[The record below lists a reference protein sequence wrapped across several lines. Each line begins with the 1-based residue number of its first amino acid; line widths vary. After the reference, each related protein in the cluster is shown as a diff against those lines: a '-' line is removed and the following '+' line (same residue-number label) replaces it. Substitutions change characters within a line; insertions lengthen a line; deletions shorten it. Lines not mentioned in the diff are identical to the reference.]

1 MSFRLAGVG
10 QIFRKTKN
18 ELGRIKMTSK
28 KVTVQ
33 RKTQTRMKKSRKIRM
48 MMTVMTRVMLS

>member
-1 MSFRLAGVG
+1 
-10 QIFRKTKN
+10 
-18 ELGRIKMTSK
+18 MTSK